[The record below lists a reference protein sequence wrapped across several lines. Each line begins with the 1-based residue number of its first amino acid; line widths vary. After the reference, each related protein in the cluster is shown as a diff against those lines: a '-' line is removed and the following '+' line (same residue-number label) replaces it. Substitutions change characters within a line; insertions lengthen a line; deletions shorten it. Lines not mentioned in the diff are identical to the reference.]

1 MLFLC
6 NKRKVPVQDGQAGY
20 VAQPRCVPAAVHQ
33 AGCSAAVSG
42 EALAQRGAGG
52 VGTGLKYIH

>member
-1 MLFLC
+1 M
-6 NKRKVPVQDGQAGY
+6 QDGQAGY
-20 VAQPRCVPAAVHQ
+20 VAQPRCVPAVAHQ

-42 EALAQRGAGG
+42 EALVQRGAGG